1 MKLEEQDIKYV
12 YTAGMNLANKLRLTG
27 QHEEANQIEIWILSL
42 CEELKGKV

>member
-12 YTAGMNLANKLRLTG
+12 YTAG
-27 QHEEANQIEIWILSL
+27 NQIEIWILSL